1 MIVAFIKANW
11 RVIAGLLFVL
21 VVSALVAGYGWK
33 RGYSTANAQWQTK
46 WQARDLADKQA
57 ELAARKD
64 ATEKSNRLAAAQEQ
78 AAQAYEKGKQDA
90 ENEASAT
97 IAAYRAG
104 TVRLRQQFTCFNRSV
119 SNATTSTGI
128 SDAARDCGLS
138 ERDVEFLIRFA
149 ERADKVAH
157 QLKAA
162 QDIIRADRAVMNEA
176 KEK

>member
-1 MIVAFIKANW
+1 MIAAFIKRHW
-11 RVIAGLLFVL
+11 ESIAAII
-21 VVSALVAGYGWK
+21 VVAAVWLGGFAIGMK
-33 RGYSTANAQWQTK
+33 FERDEWQTK
-46 WQARDLADKQA
+46 WQARDLADAKA
-57 ELAARKD
+57 ELDARKD

-138 ERDVEFLIRFA
+138 KADVEFLIRFA

-162 QDIIRADRAVMNEA
+162 QDIIRADRAVMNEK

>member
-1 MIVAFIKANW
+1 MKPATETL
-11 RVIAGLLFVL
+11 IALAV
-21 VVSALVAGYGWK
+21 VAGVFLS
-33 RGYSTANAQWQTK
+33 GYQYSNHT
-46 WQARDLADKQA
+46 WQAKWSARDTADEKAKSAALIEAA
-57 ELAARKD
+57 EKNNRIAALQD
-64 ATEKSNRLAAAQEQ
+64 E

-90 ENEASAT
+90 QNEANAT

-104 TVRLRQQFTCFNRSV
+104 TIRLRSQFTCFNRSV
-119 SNATTSTGI
+119 SNATTSTSI

-138 ERDVEFLIRFA
+138 KADVEFLVRFA

-162 QDIIRADRAVMNEA
+162 QDIIRADRAVMNET

>member
-1 MIVAFIKANW
+1 MTALLKAYW
-11 RVIAGLLFVL
+11 KPLAALLL
-21 VVSALVAGYGWK
+21 VVLLCAGSAWMASSHTDG
-33 RGYSTANAQWQTK
+33 K
-46 WQARDLADKQA
+46 WQAKWLERDLADKQA
-57 ELAARKD
+57 ELNARKD

-90 ENEASAT
+90 QNEANAT

-104 TVRLRQQFTCFNRSV
+104 TIRLRSQFTCFNRSV
-119 SNATTSTGI
+119 SNATTSTGV

-138 ERDVEFLIRFA
+138 ERDVEFLVRFA

-162 QDIIRADRAVMNEA
+162 QDIIRADRAVMNEK

>member
-1 MIVAFIKANW
+1 MKPATETI
-11 RVIAGLLFVL
+11 IALAV
-21 VVSALVAGYGWK
+21 VAGVFLS
-33 RGYSTANAQWQTK
+33 GYQYSNNT
-46 WQARDLADKQA
+46 WQAKWSERDAADERAKS
-57 ELAARKD
+57 AALIE
-64 ATEKSNRLAAAQEQ
+64 ATDKNSRIASLQDE
-78 AAQAYEKGKQDA
+78 AAQAYERGKQDA

-128 SDAARDCGLS
+128 SDAASDCGLS
-138 ERDVEFLIRFA
+138 QADVEFLVRFA

-162 QDIIRADRAVMNEA
+162 QDIIRADRAVMNET

>member
-1 MIVAFIKANW
+1 MIALLKAYW
-11 RVIAGLLFVL
+11 KPLAALL
-21 VVSALVAGYGWK
+21 LVAVGVLMVLWA
-33 RGYSTANAQWQTK
+33 GYSIADRSWQAK
-46 WQARDLADKQA
+46 WQERDLADKQA

-90 ENEASAT
+90 QQEADAT

-104 TVRLRQQFTCFNRSV
+104 TIRLRSQFTCFNRSV
-119 SNATTSTGI
+119 SNATTSTGV

-149 ERADKVAH
+149 EQADKVAH

-162 QDIIRADRAVMNEA
+162 QDIIMADRAVMNEK

>member
-1 MIVAFIKANW
+1 MKTATETL
-11 RVIAGLLFVL
+11 IALAV
-21 VVSALVAGYGWK
+21 VAGVFLS
-33 RGYSTANAQWQTK
+33 GYQYSNHT
-46 WQARDLADKQA
+46 WQAKWSERDAADAKAKSAALIEAADKNSRI
-57 ELAARKD
+57 AALQD
-64 ATEKSNRLAAAQEQ
+64 E

-90 ENEASAT
+90 QNEANAT

-104 TVRLRQQFTCFNRSV
+104 TIRLRSQFTCFNRSV

-138 ERDVEFLIRFA
+138 KADVEFLVRFA

-162 QDIIRADRAVMNEA
+162 QDIIRADRAVMNET

>member
-1 MIVAFIKANW
+1 MTALLKAYW
-11 RVIAGLLFVL
+11 KPLAALL
-21 VVSALVAGYGWK
+21 LVAVGVLMILWA
-33 RGYSTANAQWQTK
+33 GYSIADRS
-46 WQARDLADKQA
+46 WQAKWTERDLADKQA

-90 ENEASAT
+90 QNEANAT

-104 TVRLRQQFTCFNRSV
+104 TIRLRSQFTCFNRSV

-162 QDIIRADRAVMNEA
+162 QDIIRADRAVMNET

>member
-1 MIVAFIKANW
+1 MTALLKAYW
-11 RVIAGLLFVL
+11 KPLAALL
-21 VVSALVAGYGWK
+21 LVAVGVLMILWA
-33 RGYSTANAQWQTK
+33 GYSIADRSWQDK

-64 ATEKSNRLAAAQEQ
+64 ATEKSNRLAAAQEH

-90 ENEASAT
+90 QNEADAT

-104 TVRLRQQFTCFNRSV
+104 TVRLRSQFTCFNRSV

-162 QDIIRADRAVMNEA
+162 QDIIRADRAVMNET

>member
-1 MIVAFIKANW
+1 MTTAIIAFVKAYW
-11 RVIAGLLFVL
+11 RVIAGMLVAVL
-21 VVSALVAGYGWK
+21 VAAMLVMYGYNK
-33 RGYSTANAQWQTK
+33 ADEAWQAK
-46 WQARDLADKQA
+46 WTARDLADAQA

-78 AAQAYEKGKQDA
+78 AAQAYEQGKQDA
-90 ENEASAT
+90 QEEADAT

-104 TVRLRQQFTCFNRSV
+104 TIRLRSQFTCFNRSM
-119 SNATTSTGI
+119 SNATTSASV
-128 SDAARDCGLS
+128 SDAASRCGLS
-138 ERDVEFLIRFA
+138 ETDVEFLIRFA

>member
-1 MIVAFIKANW
+1 MIALLKAYW
-11 RVIAGLLFVL
+11 KPLAALL
-21 VVSALVAGYGWK
+21 LVAVGVLMILWA
-33 RGYSTANAQWQTK
+33 GYSIADRSWQAK
-46 WQARDLADKQA
+46 WQERDLADAKA
-57 ELAARKD
+57 ELDARKD

-138 ERDVEFLIRFA
+138 KADVEFLIRFA

-162 QDIIRADRAVMNEA
+162 QDIIRADRAVISET
-176 KEK
+176 K